1 MHPHWH
7 SASPEVQHRLVSLYL
22 LSLASASPNEPTS
35 PTSPAVFESELYY
48 TRSSHDIAA
57 VLRWG
62 LRHLKLDGDSFG
74 KESGDW
80 TWYNTFAAA
89 ERADSYPPD
98 AFSKFLIPQLPT
110 THGQLLLTTLD
121 IISSLS
127 ARSEAN
133 GSSGSKLSK
142 LFGLWLLTSEP
153 AAEGDD
159 WIAFYDRWDRAGRI
173 LEHLFLA
180 RIRNDAQRLPR
191 RLTDLVE
198 HYPYNSGVDAPKDDL
213 LPPPRFSTRQYDA
226 LLVRLDTEYSGPSKP
241 KSHPLRLIAD
251 ALRAQSTSEAAI
263 TEDDDVWNAIKKA
276 SLTFDAPEVSTDAA
290 LAEPI
295 PIFSN
300 IFSDES
306 VRLLSLIPL
315 DVSDKDK
322 SAPTFALQSPISPGR
337 PRSFSLPE
345 TPLSPDQAD
354 GGRSSQSGH
363 PHVAPGLTVN
373 ISTAPTTS
381 IPVTPTDWSRFSNQ
395 GFGTIPGSR
404 DLVATLWDND
414 VEVTVPPP
422 APLSRKSSRRARSRH
437 SSVDSARTP
446 LPPPPAVPA
455 PPISKTTLVT
465 KVKLDEAFID
475 FWADSLLDPVS
486 KRWPRFVLCQLKS
499 LPFAATSSTPTT
511 PTPAWLIIE
520 QRFLRLAPVSLVK
533 EEAEPTV
540 PPARPRPS
548 SPRPE
553 SSRLSAAFSIAS
565 KKRFAFF
572 TGGSSDPKSPKEK
585 SARLPQLGE
594 FGEGMNG
601 TGNGAATATPAEKSQ
616 ETSAKVGEGATL
628 AAATVSTTAVAA
640 VGAAAATVA
649 ATREEITQ
657 TPKEDGLPTRTV
669 ETAPS
674 ESAPKAD
681 EPVKGEPP
689 HGIPTQNGVARDHH
703 DDEQREREPEMTAAE
718 GPAGADAA
726 VIPPVTKEPVKS
738 EAELPIPEADTE
750 TAQREPASVPASSDS
765 AGVGEGAIAQVEA
778 APAEPGPV
786 PRESGPVVEPS
797 SPGPSAVPV
806 VEEAMPAGEKDAP
819 TSAPPTSASAPT
831 TELTTV
837 PAESA
842 PVQALP
848 RSLCCCY

>member
-1 MHPHWH
+1 
-7 SASPEVQHRLVSLYL
+7 
-22 LSLASASPNEPTS
+22 
-35 PTSPAVFESELYY
+35 
-48 TRSSHDIAA
+48 
-57 VLRWG
+57 
-62 LRHLKLDGDSFG
+62 
-74 KESGDW
+74 
-80 TWYNTFAAA
+80 
-89 ERADSYPPD
+89 
-98 AFSKFLIPQLPT
+98 
-110 THGQLLLTTLD
+110 
-121 IISSLS
+121 
-127 ARSEAN
+127 
-133 GSSGSKLSK
+133 
-142 LFGLWLLTSEP
+142 
-153 AAEGDD
+153 
-159 WIAFYDRWDRAGRI
+159 
-173 LEHLFLA
+173 
-180 RIRNDAQRLPR
+180 
-191 RLTDLVE
+191 
-198 HYPYNSGVDAPKDDL
+198 
-213 LPPPRFSTRQYDA
+213 
-226 LLVRLDTEYSGPSKP
+226 VRLDTEYSGPSKP

-251 ALRAQSTSEAAI
+251 ALRAQSTSEAAT
-263 TEDDDVWNAIKKA
+263 TEDDDVWNVIKKA

-300 IFSDES
+300 VFSDES
-306 VRLLSLIPL
+306 VRLLSLIPM

-322 SAPTFALQSPISPGR
+322 SAPTFALQSPISPDR
-337 PRSFSLPE
+337 PSSFSLPE

-363 PHVAPGLTVN
+363 PHVAPGLTMN

-381 IPVTPTDWSRFSNQ
+381 IPVTPTDWSCFSNQ

-414 VEVTVPPP
+414 IEVTLPPP

-486 KRWPRFVLCQLKS
+486 KRWPRFVLCQLKP

-511 PTPAWLIIE
+511 PTPAWLVIE
-520 QRFLRLAPVSLVK
+520 QRFMRLAPVSLVK
-533 EEAEPTV
+533 EETEPTV

-565 KKRFAFF
+565 KKRFTFF
-572 TGGSSDPKSPKEK
+572 TGGSSGPKSPKEK
-585 SARLPQLGE
+585 SARLPQVGE
-594 FGEGMNG
+594 FGEGING
-601 TGNGAATATPAEKSQ
+601 TGNAAATAAPAEKSQ
-616 ETSAKVGEGATL
+616 ETSAKGGEGATL
-628 AAATVSTTAVAA
+628 AAMTVSTTAVAA

-657 TPKEDGLPTRTV
+657 TPKKDDGFPTRTA

-674 ESAPKAD
+674 KSAPKAD

-703 DDEQREREPEMTAAE
+703 DDEQREREPETTAAE

-738 EAELPIPEADTE
+738 EVQLPIPEADTE

-778 APAEPGPV
+778 APAEPDPV
-786 PRESGPVVEPS
+786 PRESGPVVELS

-819 TSAPPTSASAPT
+819 TLEAPTSASAAR
-831 TELTTV
+831 TESTTV
-837 PAESA
+837 PAKCTC
-842 PVQALP
+842 PGTCPGVF
-848 RSLCCCY
+848 CCRYRGACGRGDCCAEGS